1 MLQKRAV
8 MRDFMLKEIHEQ
20 PDSVKRT
27 IMPRIMDD
35 MPDFSAEGFNPD
47 KLKNYKNIY
56 IVACGTA
63 MHAGMVGKYIIEK
76 DSKSICNC

>member
-1 MLQKRAV
+1 
-8 MRDFMLKEIHEQ
+8 
-20 PDSVKRT
+20 
-27 IMPRIMDD
+27 MPRIMDD